1 MDLDLTPAQRAFR
14 DEVRDWLRRNAPAD
28 PLPPMDGAEGFCAHR
43 DWERTLGRAHL
54 SAVTWPARYGGRDA
68 GPVEGLLFDEEYHAT
83 GAPERVS
90 QNGIGL
96 LGPTLLAHGT
106 PEQCARLLPPTASGE
121 VVWAQAWSEPGAG
134 SDLAAIRSRAERA
147 EDPQHG
153 PGWLLHGQK
162 TWSSR
167 AAFADRGFGLFRT
180 SPERHRGLTYLVFDL
195 DAPGLT
201 RRPIG
206 RLDGRPAFAEL
217 FFDGVFV
224 PDADVIGAPGDGWR
238 IAMGTAAG
246 ERGTGLRG
254 PGRFLASAH
263 RLAALLRESGPG
275 GTDAGGGAPGGAAA
289 DRVARAWI
297 GAQAYRL
304 HAYAAACAGAP
315 PGAGEAAMN
324 KLFWS
329 ELDADLHE
337 TALDL
342 LGPEAELDGP
352 WMRGHV
358 FSLAG
363 PVYAG
368 TNEIQRDIVAERV
381 LGLPRPRRSDR

>member
-1 MDLDLTPAQRAFR
+1 MDLDPTPAQRAFR
-14 DEVRDWLRRNAPAD
+14 DEVRAWLHRNVPD
-28 PLPPMDGAEGFCAHR
+28 RPLPPMDGAEGFEAHR
-43 DWERTLGRAHL
+43 SWERALGRARL
-54 SAVTWPARYGGRDA
+54 SAVTWPARYGGRGA
-68 GPVEGLLFDEEYHAT
+68 GLVEGLILDEEYHAA
-83 GAPERVS
+83 GAPERVA
-90 QNGIGL
+90 QNGIAL

-106 PEQCARLLPPTASGE
+106 PEQCARVLPAMASGE
-121 VVWAQAWSEPGAG
+121 VIWAQAWSEPGAG

-147 EDPQHG
+147 EDPERG
-153 PGWLLHGQK
+153 PGWRLWGQK

-180 SPERHRGLTYLVFDL
+180 APDRHRGLTYLMFAL

-201 RRPIG
+201 RRPIR
-206 RLDGRPAFAEL
+206 RLDGRPVFAEL

-224 PDADVIGAPGDGWR
+224 PDADVIGAPGQGWR

-254 PGRFLASAH
+254 PGRFCASAR
-263 RLAALLRESGPG
+263 RLDRLRRERE
-275 GTDAGGGAPGGAAA
+275 APAHGAAG

-304 HAYAAACAGAP
+304 HAYASACAPEAP
-315 PGAGEAAMN
+315 SAGEASMN

-329 ELDADLHE
+329 ALDTDLHE

-342 LGPEAELDGP
+342 LGPEAELDGD
-352 WMRGHV
+352 WMHGHV
-358 FSLAG
+358 FALAG

-381 LGLPRPRRSDR
+381 LGLPRPGRSER

>member
-1 MDLDLTPAQRAFR
+1 MDLDPTPAQRAFR
-14 DEVRDWLRRNAPAD
+14 DEVRDWLRRNAPAA
-28 PLPPMDGAEGFCAHR
+28 PLPPMDGAEGFAAHR
-43 DWERTLGRAHL
+43 DWERALARAHL
-54 SAVTWPARYGGRDA
+54 SAVTWPTRYGGRAA
-68 GPVEGLLFDEEYHAT
+68 GPVEGLLFDEEYHAA

-96 LGPTLLAHGT
+96 LAPTLLAHGT
-106 PEQCARLLPPTASGE
+106 PEQCARVLPPMASGE

-147 EDPQHG
+147 EDPGRG

-180 SPERHRGLTYLVFDL
+180 SPERHRGLTYLMFPL

-263 RLAALLRESGPG
+263 RLAALRRERGRDG
-275 GTDAGGGAPGGAAA
+275 ADAAHGAAA

-304 HAYAAACAGAP
+304 HAYAAACAEGP
-315 PGAGEAAMN
+315 PDAGEASMN

-329 ELDADLHE
+329 ELDTGLHE

-381 LGLPRPRRSDR
+381 LGLPRPRRREG